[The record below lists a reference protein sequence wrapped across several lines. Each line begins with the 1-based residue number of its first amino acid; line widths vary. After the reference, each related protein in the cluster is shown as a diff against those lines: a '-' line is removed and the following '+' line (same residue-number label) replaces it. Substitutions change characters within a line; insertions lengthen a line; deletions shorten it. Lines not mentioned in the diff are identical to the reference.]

1 MTLIIHG
8 GTPSPFMRKVRVAL
22 LEKGLAFENKNLS
35 PFPKTPE
42 LLAMH
47 PLGKIPVLEHDGTMI
62 PDSSV
67 ICAYLERIHP
77 EPRLYPEDPKDYA
90 RALFLEEYADSR
102 LAETIG
108 PVLFERFIKPN
119 IFKQETDT
127 ERVQEALEK
136 QIPPAFD
143 WLEAQLGDGEAL
155 VGPRLTIADVAVGA
169 QLQSLV
175 FAQEAIDDSRWP
187 KLARYASTLHA
198 RPSFEKAAT

>member
-1 MTLIIHG
+1 MTLIVHG
-8 GTPSPFMRKVRVAL
+8 GTPSPFARKVRVAI
-22 LEKGLAFENKNLS
+22 LEKGLDFENQDLV

-47 PLGKIPVLEHDGTMI
+47 PLGKIPVLEHDGTI
-62 PDSSV
+62 VPDSSV

-77 EPRLYPEDPKDYA
+77 EPRLYPEDPKDFA
-90 RALFLEEYADSR
+90 RALFLEEYADTR

-119 IFKQETDT
+119 FFKQETDT
-127 ERVQEALEK
+127 ERVREALENE
-136 QIPPAFD
+136 IPPAFD
-143 WLEAQLGDGEAL
+143 WLEKQLGDGETL
-155 VGPRLTIADVAVGA
+155 VGPRLSIADVAVGA

-187 KLARYASTLHA
+187 KLARYASKLHA
-198 RPSFEKAAT
+198 RPSFEKAAS

>member
-198 RPSFEKAAT
+198 RPSFEKAAA